1 MPSNVSNNKNDNNR
15 PGLNV
20 ANLPLRS
27 ANTHKFITHGER
39 EIYIMEG
46 DEEWR
51 KMADTHK
58 MKPEDVKAAGV
69 EGSKRPPGQNP
80 GEVLHQRRNFPYSYK
95 TMAIGGLLISAA
107 IGYFTL
113 YVKKKPEATAKD
125 VGKVI
130 VGAAKPE
137 DTHPRK

>member
-1 MPSNVSNNKNDNNR
+1 MPSNVSNNKNDNNM

-107 IGYFTL
+107 IRYFTL

>member
-1 MPSNVSNNKNDNNR
+1 M
-15 PGLNV
+15 
-20 ANLPLRS
+20 A
-27 ANTHKFITHGER
+27 
-39 EIYIMEG
+39 G

-51 KMADTHK
+51 KMANTHK
-58 MKPEDVKAAGV
+58 MKPEDVKVAGV
-69 EGSKRPPGQNP
+69 EGSKSPPGQNP

-95 TMAIGGLLISAA
+95 TMAIGGLLITAA
-107 IGYFTL
+107 IGYSTL

-130 VGAAKPE
+130 VGVAKPE